1 MLTARGRRTIALALI
16 AGVIGRILGIA
27 ELFGLAAAAVVVA
40 LAALVRVRMAKGTV
54 TVTARSVPPI
64 VSAGQPAVLELTI
77 EDSGVAGSLS
87 TPVILVTDP
96 GHAPGLRQPAKIVV
110 PRLAR
115 GDRAQVSFALP
126 TDRRGLVDAGGYEAA
141 IGDPLGLA
149 RRRLSTSRPARCTVL
164 PRVEPLATVVP
175 KGLGWAGAETT
186 RSAAERLVTGSSMLR
201 RYAQGDDLRRVHWRT
216 TARVGEL
223 MVREGGDRDDPDR
236 IATTV
241 LLDAGGETTPPAELE
256 RAVEV
261 AASVISAA
269 ADESTTGVSGA
280 YRVLTTTG
288 LDTGGQRGHDNLQSV
303 LIALAGLERS
313 SIPTRDRF
321 TAAVERLGRPEHDEV
336 LIIVGAF
343 GDQTPDPA
351 VLEDLARSYSA
362 VVLVLV
368 GAAPSPVQDAIEA
381 RWQADAE
388 RAGSRG
394 VLEIGSSPA
403 PQEYGGRSRAGML
416 TVPLPLGRSL
426 AAAWSLDLESP
437 DEMHDPA
444 VLSGTSGAPR

>member
-16 AGVIGRILGIA
+16 AGVIGRILGIP
-27 ELFGLAAAAVVVA
+27 ELFGLSAAAVVVA
-40 LAALVRVRMAKGTV
+40 LAALVRVRMVKGTV
-54 TVTARSVPPI
+54 AVTARAMPPI
-64 VSAGQPAVLELTI
+64 VSVGQPALLELTI
-77 EDSGVAGSLS
+77 EESGVAGSLS
-87 TPVILVTDP
+87 TPVVLVTDISQGP
-96 GHAPGLRQPAKIVV
+96 SRQPAKIVV
-110 PRLAR
+110 PRLIR
-115 GDRAQVSFALP
+115 GDRAQVTFDLP
-126 TDRRGLVDAGGYEAA
+126 TDRRGLIDAGAYEAA
-141 IGDPLGLA
+141 VGDPLGLA
-149 RRRLSTSRPARCTVL
+149 RRHLSTSRPARCIVL
-164 PRVEPLATVVP
+164 PRIEPLATVVP
-175 KGLGWAGAETT
+175 KGLGWVGSEST

-201 RYAQGDDLRRVHWRT
+201 RYSQGDDLRRVHWRT

-241 LLDAGGETTPPAELE
+241 LLDAGGASTPPDELE

-261 AASVISAA
+261 AASVLSAA
-269 ADESTTGVSGA
+269 ADESNTGVSGA

-288 LDTGGQRGHDNLQSV
+288 LDTGGQRGHDSLQSV
-303 LIALAGLERS
+303 LIELAGVAPS
-313 SIPTRDRF
+313 PASARDRF
-321 TAAVERLGRPEHDEV
+321 NDAVERLGRPDHDEV

-343 GDQTPDPA
+343 GDRPPDPA
-351 VLEDLARSYSA
+351 VVEDLARAYSA

-368 GAAPSPVQDAIEA
+368 GAAFSLAHDPIEA

-394 VLEIGSSPA
+394 VLEIGSPSPH
-403 PQEYGGRSRAGML
+403 EVGGRSKAGVL

-437 DEMHDPA
+437 
-444 VLSGTSGAPR
+444 VLADDSAHATVGARKAAG